1 MPYTLLVDLEG
12 NSMLEPK
19 EAVEKAQQHL
29 VELRPDLAELNVR
42 MEEIEPIGDLWKITF
57 GALNPPLY
65 EGSGGMAEFLRPR
78 KIYKVVEVRAE
89 DGSFVSLKDRA
100 A

>member
-1 MPYTLLVDLEG
+1 
-12 NSMLEPK
+12 MLEPK
-19 EAVEKAQQHL
+19 EAAEKAQQHL
-29 VELRPDLAELNVR
+29 VVLRPDLADQNICL
-42 MEEIEPIGDLWKITF
+42 EEIEPLGDRWRVTF
-57 GALNPPLY
+57 GALNPPLS
-65 EGSGGMAEFLRPR
+65 EGAGGMAEFLRPR